1 MTPGMQPYQYG
12 IISAGWFIWGLPFLL
27 IKRKSQTP
35 TKLDRRA
42 RWGIIFEAIAYSLLW
57 QNKFWER
64 SPVTWRIVL
73 CVLFLA
79 LAGLLSWTSSRT
91 LGNQWRF
98 DAGLNADHKLVRE
111 GAYSVVRHPI
121 YTSMFCMLLG
131 MGFMTASMPFLAA
144 AVVFFIIGTEI
155 RVRIEDKLLAERF
168 GDEFLDYRRKVGAYI
183 PFVK

>member
-1 MTPGMQPYQYG
+1 MRLYQYT
-12 IISAGWFIWGLPFLL
+12 IIWVGWLIWGLPFLL
-27 IKRKSQTP
+27 IKRKSQAP

-42 RWGIIFEAIAYSLLW
+42 RWGIILESIGYVLIW
-57 QNKFWER
+57 QGKFWER
-64 SPVTWRIVL
+64 SPEIWRVAL
-73 CVLFLA
+73 SVLFITLA
-79 LAGLLSWTSSRT
+79 ALLSWNAART

-111 GAYSVVRHPI
+111 GAYRVVRHPI

-131 MGFMTASMPFLAA
+131 MGFMTAWLPLLLI
-144 AVVFFIIGTEI
+144 AVVIFIIGTEI

-168 GDEFLDYRRKVGAYI
+168 GDEFLAYRREVGAYI